1 MPTADNS
8 CAAYIAFKKNRVI
21 ATAKPAQGPNQTT
34 DYSTYTG
41 YKVGAQA
48 YIVQPPEEPAVTIP
62 CCP

>member
-1 MPTADNS
+1 MPTANTS

-21 ATAKPAQGPNQTT
+21 ALAKPTQGPNQTT

-41 YKVGAQA
+41 YKVGTQV
-48 YIVQPPEEPAVTIP
+48 YIVQPPENTAVVIP